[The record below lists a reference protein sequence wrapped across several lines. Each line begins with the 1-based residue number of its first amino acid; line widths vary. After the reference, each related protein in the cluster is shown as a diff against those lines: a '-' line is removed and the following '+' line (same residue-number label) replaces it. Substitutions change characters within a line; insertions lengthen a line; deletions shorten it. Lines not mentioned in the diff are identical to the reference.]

1 MYGTCLSYV
10 YLDVLG
16 WLLPVEDEG
25 RSDGWTGGKMVGA
38 DNLKSE
44 VPASLMLA

>member
-1 MYGTCLSYV
+1 ML
-10 YLDVLG
+10 LG
-16 WLLPVEDEG
+16 YSCQLKTRNLVG
-25 RSDGWTGGKMVGA
+25 RTGGKMVGA